1 VKILKIPYP
10 ILFPLILLFCLIG
23 VYSLSNKVSEIGLM
37 LIFGVLGYL
46 MKKFKFDGAPLILA
60 MVLGPL
66 MDKALRQS
74 LIMSGGD
81 PAIFLESTIC
91 ITLFVIIAV
100 ILFVLPLLPVIGRF
114 RKKVGEAEEQA

>member
-1 VKILKIPYP
+1 M
-10 ILFPLILLFCLIG
+10 LF
-23 VYSLSNKVSEIGLM
+23 
-37 LIFGVLGYL
+37 FGVIGYL

-74 LIMSGGD
+74 LIMSDGNPG
-81 PAIFLESTIC
+81 ILIESTIC
-91 ITLFVIIAV
+91 ITIFVIVAI
-100 ILFVLPLLPVIGRF
+100 ILFILPLTPVIGRF